1 MSNTAPNGKK
11 NRTGLIVGIAVALG
25 VVCFLAVFAVYYFVL
40 RRKKPYE
47 NQDEGKA
54 KGYVVFL
61 LLVLL
66 LLNWVSEPTLTFF
79 ASTFPCFPWCWCI
92 DARYLQVLFHVF
104 TGVDV

>member
-1 MSNTAPNGKK
+1 MPNTAPNGKK
-11 NRTGLIVGIAVALG
+11 NWTGLIVGIAVALG
-25 VVCFLAVFAVYYFVL
+25 LVCFLAVFSVYYFVL

-66 LLNWVSEPTLTFF
+66 LLNWVSEPTLTLF
-79 ASTFPCFPWCWCI
+79 ASTFSCFP
-92 DARYLQVLFHVF
+92 
-104 TGVDV
+104 